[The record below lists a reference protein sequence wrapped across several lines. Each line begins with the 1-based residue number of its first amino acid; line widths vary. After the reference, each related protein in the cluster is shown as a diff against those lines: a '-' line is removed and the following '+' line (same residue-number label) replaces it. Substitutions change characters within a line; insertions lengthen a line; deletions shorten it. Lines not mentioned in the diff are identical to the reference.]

1 MSTKTHLRDLSYENK
16 HTRANL
22 RELIYEAR
30 TNLREQTYE
39 NIPTKLTYETH
50 LQEITY
56 ENLPTEL
63 T

>member
-1 MSTKTHLRDLSYENK
+1 MSTKTHLHDLSYENK

-22 RELIYEAR
+22 RDTYEAR

>member
-22 RELIYEAR
+22 RELTYEAR

-39 NIPTKLTYETH
+39 NIPTKLTYETI
-50 LQEITY
+50 EITY